1 MSKTDTQR
9 DRILTHL
16 KRYGSITQREALNE
30 YGVARL
36 ASRVND
42 LRKGGYPIRTG
53 RETALNRYGE
63 PTSYARYYWGGER

>member
-9 DRILTHL
+9 TRILNHL
-16 KRYGSITQREALNE
+16 RRYGSITQKEAYDL
-30 YGVARL
+30 YGIERL
-36 ASRVND
+36 ASRIHD
-42 LRKGGYPIRTG
+42 LKGGGNIIRTS

>member
-16 KRYGSITQREALNE
+16 KRYGSITQKEAYE
-30 YGVARL
+30 RYGIERL
-36 ASRVND
+36 ASRIHD
-42 LRKGGYPIRTG
+42 LKGGGNIIRTG